1 MGKKKS
7 LNGSKVNPSP
17 VKSPVKYTDRWSSIE
32 NGEAKSA
39 AVVNY
44 KEPSKEPKFVHPAKL
59 AKEKK
64 IHDGLDIP
72 ERVLSHGPIGEK
84 EGGKKRKYGEGSPKM
99 DTKKQKVEF
108 KKTDVI
114 VSKKQNSNSKVTTEV
129 TQSTYFVEEP
139 DNENEVTLISNGKE
153 TTFKKTV
160 VVGNDDDD
168 EQLIGLESDEEMEDE
183 ELEDEEVED
192 EDETDIDENEM
203 VIDPK
208 DIERYIDFES
218 VEDEMEDEME
228 DEDEVEDEEVMDDEE
243 IDEEEEEEEGEDEEE
258 EEDVG
263 DEESVVSEMD
273 ADSDDE
279 GFIAGKDREA
289 HVISKDKSSRPSN
302 AKIVDFDQFPFTDED
317 SVVTASRAFGY
328 MISPCDVQT
337 FFDKFYQSNVLV
349 VHRKQPNY
357 FGNLF
362 STARLC
368 ELLEKNHLEYGTN
381 INIAQYKNGI
391 RTTLNGKGRAYPQII
406 KQHLHNLCS
415 VQLVN
420 PQTFDDRIWYLCEVL
435 QEIFGCFVGANT
447 YLTPAGSSGFA
458 PHWDEIDAFLLQV
471 EGRKYWRVWAPESAE
486 EELPLE
492 SSDNFT
498 EDDMKGR
505 EPVFEGWIE
514 KGDMIYIPRG
524 YIHQARTD
532 SKVHSL
538 HVTVS
543 TGRQWSFA
551 NLMEKIVPEAI
562 GALTDNRHKLRR
574 GLPIGLFDMGGV
586 IDLDYPQE
594 DHFVEKFKIV
604 VDRHMSMLR
613 NLVADHLLESSV
625 DSLAKEFMKQALPP
639 ILTEKEKKLSVIGVS
654 TDLLGSDLIDFNA
667 KTKVRFIRKHTQRL
681 LMESED
687 SCFISHRMNN
697 SRLFEGR
704 PESIVDYP
712 STGIDVYRVLSNAY
726 PEWRTLDEI
735 FSSRETR
742 TNTRK
747 EKLEAI
753 QLLFQIG
760 VLLVKN

>member
-1 MGKKKS
+1 MGKKKNS
-7 LNGSKVNPSP
+7 TVVNGNQIPT
-17 VKSPVKYTDRWSSIE
+17 KSPSKINDRWSSIE

-39 AVVNY
+39 AVFNY
-44 KEPSKEPKFVHPAKL
+44 KEPSKDPKFVHPAKL
-59 AKEKK
+59 AKPKK
-64 IHDGLDIP
+64 MFDGLDIE
-72 ERVLSHGPIGEK
+72 ERVLSHGPI
-84 EGGKKRKYGEGSPKM
+84 EGKGSKKRKNRENSVKSNA
-99 DTKKQKVEF
+99 KKQRIDVKR
-108 KKTDVI
+108 TDI
-114 VSKKQNSNSKVTTEV
+114 VLSKQQNKHSAVTTSAI
-129 TQSTYFVEEP
+129 TKSTYFVEEP
-139 DNENEVTLISNGKE
+139 DNDEVTLISNGRE
-153 TTFKKTV
+153 TKFKKTV
-160 VVGNDDDD
+160 VVESDD
-168 EQLIGLESDEEMEDE
+168 EHLIGLESDEEFEDE
-183 ELEDEEVED
+183 ELEDEEFEDEEIED

-218 VEDEMEDEME
+218 VEDEEGFEDEEEIDDEEEE
-228 DEDEVEDEEVMDDEE
+228 DEDE
-243 IDEEEEEEEGEDEEE
+243 EEE

-263 DEESVVSEMD
+263 DEESVVSDMD

-279 GFIAGKDREA
+279 GFIAGKHRET
-289 HVISKDKSSRPSN
+289 HVISKDKSVHSSN
-302 AKIVDFDQFPFTDED
+302 LKVIDFDKFPFTDDD
-317 SVVTASRAFGY
+317 SVVTASRAFGFL
-328 MISPCDVQT
+328 ISPCDVQT

-349 VHRKQPNY
+349 VHRKQSNY

-362 STARLC
+362 STDRLAQ
-368 ELLEKNHLEYGTN
+368 LLEKNHLEYGNN

-391 RTTLNGKGRAYPQII
+391 RTTLNGNGRAYPQIV
-406 KQHLHNLCS
+406 KQHLRNLCS

-435 QEIFGCFVGANT
+435 QEQFGCFVGANT

-471 EGRKYWRVWAPESAE
+471 EGRKYWRVWAPETVE
-486 EELPLE
+486 DELPIE

-524 YIHQARTD
+524 FIHQARTD

-551 NLMEKIVPEAI
+551 NLMEKVIPEAV
-562 GALTDNRHKLRR
+562 GALTQTRHKLRR

-586 IDLDYPQE
+586 VDLDYPQE

-613 NLVADHLLESSV
+613 NLVADHLLDSSV

-639 ILTEKEKKLSVIGVS
+639 ILTEKEKKLSVIGSS
-654 TDLLGSDLIDFNA
+654 TDLLGDDLVDFNA
-667 KTKVRFIRKHTQRL
+667 KTKVRLIRKHTQRL

-704 PESIVDYP
+704 PESIIDFP
-712 STGIDVYRVLSNAY
+712 STGIDTYRVLSNAY
-726 PEWRTLDEI
+726 PEWKTLDEI

-747 EKLEAI
+747 EKLESI